1 MTSNELIQGI
11 KELAQSQ
18 GFYGRLLR
26 QIENTDSETIER
38 IANGCTNML
47 DFIMQVEG

>member
-26 QIENTDSETIER
+26 DLEDVDPETIER
-38 IANGCTNML
+38 IANDCTDML
-47 DFIMQVEG
+47 DFIMKVEG